1 MRQSIQ
7 ARYQD
12 VLEGGINALGTGVP
26 AYRGTL
32 QGLNTNPN
40 AGTGDYTDKLVYTD
54 VERVKKFLAANN
66 QVCES

>member
-1 MRQSIQ
+1 MFQR
-7 ARYQD
+7 
-12 VLEGGINALGTGVP
+12 GIDALGTGVP

-32 QGLNTNPN
+32 QGLNTSPN

-66 QVCES
+66 QVWES